1 MAAEHTAVRAI
12 IRALASLPPDVQLKI
27 LHSAA
32 ILFDLDVEAER
43 LRRLRSELKRED
55 LYDLP
60 RSHEVE

>member
-32 ILFDLDVEAER
+32 VLLDLDVEAER
-43 LRRLRSELKRED
+43 LRRVRLELKRED
-55 LYDLP
+55 LYHLP
-60 RSHEVE
+60 RSKEVE